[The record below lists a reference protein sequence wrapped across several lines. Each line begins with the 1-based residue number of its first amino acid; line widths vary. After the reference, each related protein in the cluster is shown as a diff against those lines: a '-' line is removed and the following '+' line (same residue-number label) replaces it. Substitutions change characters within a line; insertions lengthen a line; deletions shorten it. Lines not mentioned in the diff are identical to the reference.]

1 MVTLLLLLLLL
12 WSNVT
17 IIWTCCRSIE
27 RKWRSGLCKLYR
39 FKVTLVVL
47 ILQRLLRLV
56 MVVVVLV
63 FIVVTITTAELLLL
77 YIIICCIH
85 GSRDHLISRLL
96 NRHLWQLA

>member
-1 MVTLLLLLLLL
+1 MVTLLLLLLA

-17 IIWTCCRSIE
+17 IIWTCCRSIK

-56 MVVVVLV
+56 MVVVMLV
-63 FIVVTITTAELLLL
+63 FIVVTIATAELLLL
-77 YIIICCIH
+77 CIICCIRS
-85 GSRDHLISRLL
+85 SRDHLISRLP